1 LKQAFYSHERF
12 SYLYKYRERHLV
24 EEDILLSVLETDQV
38 SHVYLDVFENKPLP
52 KGRASVLENGKCD
65 SHTTPLKHY

>member
-1 LKQAFYSHERF
+1 M
-12 SYLYKYRERHLV
+12 